1 MGQGVGGERQTRQV
15 RQASASC
22 GAVGQ
27 GVGGER
33 QARQVR
39 QASAGCGAV
48 GQGSGGEGPVRQARQ
63 VRQASCG
70 AEGFCL
76 NVSLVSLVSGGPLKV
91 RRACLTCL
99 AQVFWKVRGAG
110 TRQPA
115 ELVSLVSMS
124 QGVSLGFGGR
134 GDCQPAEG
142 VSVSRLS
149 RGGSSRGPT
158 CRRSQLSRLSRGGVL
173 WGSGG
178 VRQPA
183 ELVSLVSMSQAG
195 PLGFG
200 GRGDCQP
207 AEGVSDVS
215 LVSRGGPLGFGGRRP
230 TARRACLTCLAGRPP
245 GSAEL
250 VSVVSLVSGASV
262 LWAGDWRGVSHR
274 SVGNFFRDFSM
285 FCWLDFA

>member
-1 MGQGVGGERQTRQV
+1 M
-15 RQASASC
+15 
-22 GAVGQ
+22 GQ

-39 QASAGCGAV
+39 EASAGCGAV

-63 VRQASCG
+63 VRQACCG

-124 QGVSLGFGGR
+124 QGVLWRSGGGATASPPRCLRCLACLGASRGGVVWGPGGGASDSPPSL
-134 GDCQPAEG
+134 
-142 VSVSRLS
+142 SHLSRLS
-149 RGGSSRGPT
+149 RGGSSGVRG
-158 CRRSQLSRLSRGGVL
+158 RR
-173 WGSGG
+173 

-183 ELVSLVSMSQAG
+183 ELVSLVSRGVLRAPPSLSQ
-195 PLGFG
+195 LSHLS
-200 GRGDCQP
+200 Q
-207 AEGVSDVS
+207 
-215 LVSRGGPLGFGGRRP
+215 
-230 TARRACLTCLAGRPP
+230 GRPSSGP
-245 GSAEL
+245 GTGEGFHTE
-250 VSVVSLVSGASV
+250 V
-262 LWAGDWRGVSHR
+262 
-274 SVGNFFRDFSM
+274 
-285 FCWLDFA
+285 

>member
-63 VRQASCG
+63 VRQACCG
-70 AEGFCL
+70 RAEGFCL

-91 RRACLTCL
+91 RGQSRACLTCL
-99 AQVFWKVRGAG
+99 AQVFWKVRGGGHPPARRACLTCLNVSGGFSGVRGAG
-110 TRQPA
+110 RLPARRGCLRCLACLAEGPPEGQPA
-115 ELVSLVSMS
+115 D
-124 QGVSLGFGGR
+124 G
-134 GDCQPAEG
+134 
-142 VSVSRLS
+142 LS
-149 RGGSSRGPT
+149 CLACLAGGSS
-158 CRRSQLSRLSRGGVL
+158 
-173 WGSGG
+173 G
-178 VRQPA
+178 VRAASDSPPG
-183 ELVSLVSMSQAG
+183 LSHSMSQAG

-250 VSVVSLVSGASV
+250 VSVVSLVSPLG
-262 LWAGDWRGVSHR
+262 RGLAR
-274 SVGNFFRDFSM
+274 GFTQKRRQFFSRF
-285 FCWLDFA
+285 FHALLA

>member
-1 MGQGVGGERQTRQV
+1 M
-15 RQASASC
+15 
-22 GAVGQ
+22 
-27 GVGGER
+27 R

-39 QASAGCGAV
+39 QAC
-48 GQGSGGEGPVRQARQ
+48 
-63 VRQASCG
+63 CG

-91 RRACLTCL
+91 RRAEPSLSYLSRASFLEGPGGGHPPARRACLTCL
-99 AQVFWKVRGAG
+99 NVSGGSSGVR
-110 TRQPA
+110 
-115 ELVSLVSMS
+115 
-124 QGVSLGFGGR
+124 GR

-149 RGGSSRGPT
+149 RGGSPEGQPADG
-158 CRRSQLSRLSRGGVL
+158 LSCLACLAGG
-173 WGSGG
+173 SSG
-178 VRQPA
+178 VRA
-183 ELVSLVSMSQAG
+183 ASELVSLVSMSQGG

-200 GRGDCQP
+200 GRGDWER

-230 TARRACLTCLAGRPP
+230 TARRACLTCLVGRPP

>member
-33 QARQVR
+33 QVR

-63 VRQASCG
+63 VRQACCG

-91 RRACLTCL
+91 RRAEPSLSYLSRASFLEGPLGGHPPARRACLTCL
-99 AQVFWKVRGAG
+99 N
-110 TRQPA
+110 
-115 ELVSLVSMS
+115 VS
-124 QGVSLGFGGR
+124 G
-134 GDCQPAEG
+134 
-142 VSVSRLS
+142 
-149 RGGSSRGPT
+149 
-158 CRRSQLSRLSRGGVL
+158 
-173 WGSGG
+173 
-178 VRQPA
+178 
-183 ELVSLVSMSQAG
+183 G

-230 TARRACLTCLAGRPP
+230 TARRACLTCLVGRPP

>member
-63 VRQASCG
+63 VRQACCG

-91 RRACLTCL
+91 RRAEPSLSYLSRASFLEGPGGGHPPARRACLTCL
-99 AQVFWKVRGAG
+99 NVSGGSSGVR
-110 TRQPA
+110 
-115 ELVSLVSMS
+115 
-124 QGVSLGFGGR
+124 GR

-178 VRQPA
+178 VRQPT
-183 ELVSLVSMSQAG
+183 EL
-195 PLGFG
+195 
-200 GRGDCQP
+200 
-207 AEGVSDVS
+207 
-215 LVSRGGPLGFGGRRP
+215 
-230 TARRACLTCLAGRPP
+230 
-245 GSAEL
+245 
-250 VSVVSLVSGASV
+250 VSLVSGASV

>member
-63 VRQASCG
+63 VRQACCG

-124 QGVSLGFGGR
+124 QGVSLGFGGGATASPPR
-134 GDCQPAEG
+134 VSQCLACLAEGPPEGQPADG
-142 VSVSRLS
+142 LS
-149 RGGSSRGPT
+149 CLACLAGGSSGVRAASDSPPSLSHLSQ
-158 CRRSQLSRLSRGGVL
+158 CLRRVLWGSGGGATASPPRVSQMSRLSRGGVL

-178 VRQPA
+178 GVRQPA
-183 ELVSLVSMSQAG
+183 ELVSLVSRGVLRAPPSLSQ
-195 PLGFG
+195 LSHLS
-200 GRGDCQP
+200 Q
-207 AEGVSDVS
+207 
-215 LVSRGGPLGFGGRRP
+215 
-230 TARRACLTCLAGRPP
+230 GRPSSGP
-245 GSAEL
+245 GTGEGFHTE
-250 VSVVSLVSGASV
+250 V
-262 LWAGDWRGVSHR
+262 
-274 SVGNFFRDFSM
+274 
-285 FCWLDFA
+285 